1 MTEGV
6 SFNSAFGG
14 SSGGWGGYTLRQVL
28 PASVLTPVDGPIRI
42 TLGAGDGGLNVGAVW
57 IGKRSGEAGFAEAP
71 TQVFFGGNPSPSYAG
86 GAVFESDDIDFDITG
101 EHDIVV
107 HLYVAWG
114 DVRDTTTRPP
124 GAYYRYVNYDAGTSG
139 GEGGWSS
146 NQAYFNN
153 FVGRI
158 EGVEIELPEPAPGT
172 HRYWRMK
179 VLGWGNNGRH
189 CTVANEV
196 EFLTEDEEDMT
207 LGAPGGP
214 IGSSQDFGGTLQGAF
229 NRDGAATIWHDNCD
243 GNGWIGWQF
252 GPNPLDWPT
261 MPMKVAWTSRSD
273 GTYGPQDS
281 PTDLSIEWSD
291 DGVTWTRAWRT
302 LGMPAFGNN
311 TRNVVSYVDPPAQ
324 DADGHR
330 YWRLYQEWNNA
341 NQTGIAQLELA
352 QTPGGPNIAR
362 MVDLTANANGW
373 YSDFYHPR
381 RAFDG
386 DLGNSQG
393 EWGVNSKAGS
403 WISVDFGAGNKYN
416 IREIRIAP
424 FSDNGAT
431 PRTFYWQW
439 SDDGVSWNTDFIGIY
454 DGTYTWGQTVA
465 FSAPSYEAAHRYY
478 GIAVTKSA
486 GEKYYGGGAGTYK
499 DLVVREIEMAATPG
513 GPNIAVG
520 GTPHWYRSSDSIAAA
535 FDGNKG
541 EPSPYNGGNTPLPAI
556 WYDFGEGNE
565 VVLAEVR
572 YTRGSGYNEN
582 FRRSPA
588 EGYFIYSDDGRSW
601 QIADTFQDVT
611 YVDTP
616 GFDGQTGVI
625 SARPIGAPNAHRY
638 WRIRGYT
645 GNGLMRA
652 SEVEMRKSSGGF
664 NLCAGGTPMADSA
677 YSSAYAAA
685 YAFNGTTGGNHW
697 ASSNWTSG
705 NNWIGYDFGKPVEVN
720 HIRYAPAEGQSF
732 VMAVVESSDDALTWE
747 AEWWITNHSWP
758 GFVSF
763 ERPSFEDDAARYWAL
778 AGLVG
783 NPNRDFIV
791 GEIEMAATEGG
802 PKHTGMTPYY
812 FPSREAAANLI
823 DGNVAT
829 YGYTNTNT
837 EASYFR
843 FDFGAGNEKVVREV
857 RVARAAGA
865 NAMPRIVAVLRS
877 HDGVNWQE
885 MAREEY
891 LWGDVWHSYLIEGDE
906 PEPEPTLVRRRLI
919 VVT

>member
-1 MTEGV
+1 MT
-6 SFNSAFGG
+6 
-14 SSGGWGGYTLRQVL
+14 
-28 PASVLTPVDGPIRI
+28 
-42 TLGAGDGGLNVGAVW
+42 
-57 IGKRSGEAGFAEAP
+57 
-71 TQVFFGGNPSPSYAG
+71 
-86 GAVFESDDIDFDITG
+86 
-101 EHDIVV
+101 
-107 HLYVAWG
+107 
-114 DVRDTTTRPP
+114 DTEIPP
-124 GAYYRYVNYDAGTSG
+124 GA
-139 GEGGWSS
+139 
-146 NQAYFNN
+146 
-153 FVGRI
+153 
-158 EGVEIELPEPAPGT
+158 

-196 EFLTEDEEDMT
+196 EFLTEDDEDMT

-214 IGSSQDFGGTLQGAF
+214 IGSTQDYGGTFQGAF

-252 GPNPLDWPT
+252 GDNPLDWPT
-261 MPMKVAWTSRSD
+261 MPMKVAWTSSSD
-273 GTYGPQDS
+273 WTYGPQDS

-302 LGMPAFGNN
+302 LGMPAFGDN
-311 TRNVVSYVDPPAQ
+311 TRHVVSYVEPP
-324 DADGHR
+324 
-330 YWRLYQEWNNA
+330 
-341 NQTGIAQLELA
+341 
-352 QTPGGPNIAR
+352 PG
-362 MVDLTANANGW
+362 
-373 YSDFYHPR
+373 
-381 RAFDG
+381 
-386 DLGNSQG
+386 
-393 EWGVNSKAGS
+393 
-403 WISVDFGAGNKYN
+403 
-416 IREIRIAP
+416 
-424 FSDNGAT
+424 
-431 PRTFYWQW
+431 
-439 SDDGVSWNTDFIGIY
+439 
-454 DGTYTWGQTVA
+454 
-465 FSAPSYEAAHRYY
+465 
-478 GIAVTKSA
+478 
-486 GEKYYGGGAGTYK
+486 
-499 DLVVREIEMAATPG
+499 
-513 GPNIAVG
+513 
-520 GTPHWYRSSDSIAAA
+520 
-535 FDGNKG
+535 
-541 EPSPYNGGNTPLPAI
+541 
-556 WYDFGEGNE
+556 
-565 VVLAEVR
+565 
-572 YTRGSGYNEN
+572 
-582 FRRSPA
+582 
-588 EGYFIYSDDGRSW
+588 
-601 QIADTFQDVT
+601 
-611 YVDTP
+611 
-616 GFDGQTGVI
+616 
-625 SARPIGAPNAHRY
+625 AHRY

-664 NLCAGGTPMADSA
+664 NLCAGGTAMADSA

-705 NNWIGYDFGKPVEVN
+705 NNWIGYDFGQPVEVN